1 MLSLYLRN
9 LFLFVCF
16 SLLFGCTSQ
25 YATERLEKEIYSVFP
40 RDFITDI
47 AQSDSLDT
55 LSCRVIE
62 NLKIKVGKFQTEID
76 QLGRTSEALTI
87 QRNQLINHLKNM
99 DAFLTALQH
108 APDMRNAG
116 AKLKKVLLDDG
127 LSTRQ
132 KLQRL
137 TYNLERIP
145 GYYLNARACLK
156 QVTAS
161 GAALAIDKQ
170 LMTLELL
177 EEELPDSLA
186 AWGLTGNKKAALN
199 RAMYKSK
206 LACKDYI
213 AFCNAFRKNN

>member
-1 MLSLYLRN
+1 MLSRCLQS
-9 LFLFVCF
+9 LFLFVC
-16 SLLFGCTSQ
+16 SWLLFGCTGR
-25 YATERLEKEIYSVFP
+25 YATERLKEEIYGVFP
-40 RDFITDI
+40 QDFITDI
-47 AQSDSLDT
+47 ARSDSLDT
-55 LSCRVIE
+55 LSCQVIE
-62 NLKIKVGKFQTEID
+62 NLKIKVGKFQTEMD
-76 QLGRTSEALTI
+76 QLGRASEVVTI
-87 QRNQLINHLKNM
+87 QRNQLINHLRNI

-145 GYYLNARACLK
+145 GYYLNARACLE

-170 LMTLELL
+170 LMTIELL

-186 AWGLTGNKKAALN
+186 AWGLAGNNKAALN
-199 RAMYKSK
+199 KAMYKSK

-213 AFCNAFRKNN
+213 AFCNAFRKNK